1 MAARDRIDGVDI
13 SIVAKLGSRSDELGS
28 RQYDSGLLISA
39 VFGDSKKVRTVI
51 AGDDWIR
58 RYLK

>member
-1 MAARDRIDGVDI
+1 MV
-13 SIVAKLGSRSDELGS
+13 KLGPRSDEFGPS
-28 RQYDSGLLISA
+28 QYDSGLLISA
-39 VFGDSKKVRTVI
+39 VFGDSTKVRTVI

>member
-1 MAARDRIDGVDI
+1 M
-13 SIVAKLGSRSDELGS
+13 AKLGPRSDELGS
-28 RQYDSGLLISA
+28 RQYDSGLLISV

>member
-1 MAARDRIDGVDI
+1 M
-13 SIVAKLGSRSDELGS
+13 AKLGPRSDELGS

-51 AGDDWIR
+51 AGDDWVR
-58 RYLK
+58 RYPK